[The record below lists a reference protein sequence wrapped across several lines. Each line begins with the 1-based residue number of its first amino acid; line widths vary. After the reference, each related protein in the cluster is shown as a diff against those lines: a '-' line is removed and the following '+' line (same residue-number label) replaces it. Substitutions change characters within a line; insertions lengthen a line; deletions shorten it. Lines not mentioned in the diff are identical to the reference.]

1 MAPGPA
7 SAGQR
12 TNPTAPDE
20 VIGTLPIVTAKY
32 EDTLLDLAL
41 NNDLGFIEIAAANQ
55 GVDPWLPGAGTRV
68 VMPMARFL
76 PNAPRNGLVINLPA
90 QRAFLFRNGALLA
103 HYPMGVFRDGF
114 STPIGTTSIVRKAVN
129 PTWYP
134 TPSTR
139 ADNPDLPAAV
149 PPGPDNPLG
158 TRALYLG
165 WSRYLIH
172 GTNTPYGVGRR
183 VSRGC
188 LRMYNQD
195 VEALYN
201 KVSVGTPVHVVNQ
214 PIFVG
219 WWQGELFVQAHP
231 TLEQAENLAWNYK
244 LEPIEVP
251 NIRDKVLAKAGPYAD
266 RVDWPTVEKALRERR
281 GIPIQITNTQAPVF
295 ADLPQ
300 IAVRPSPPAV
310 AQTAAAQ

>member
-1 MAPGPA
+1 VPVAVSP
-7 SAGQR
+7 GQR
-12 TNPTAPDE
+12 TNPAAPDE
-20 VIGTLPIVTAKY
+20 VIGRLQIVTARH
-32 EDTLLDLAL
+32 EDTLLDLAV
-41 NNDLGFIEIAAANQ
+41 NNGLGFIEIAAANQ
-55 GVDPWLPGAGTRV
+55 GVDAWLPGAGTRV
-68 VMPMARFL
+68 VMPQARFL
-76 PNAPRNGLVINLPA
+76 PDSPRNGLVINLPA
-90 QRAFLFRNGALLA
+90 QRVFLFKNGALIA
-103 HYPMGVFRDGF
+103 QYPVGVFRDGF
-114 STPIGTTSIVRKAVN
+114 TTPTGTTTIARKAVN

-165 WSRYLIH
+165 WARYLIH
-172 GTNTPYGVGRR
+172 GTNTPYGIGRR

-188 LRMYNQD
+188 LRMYNPD
-195 VEALYN
+195 VEALYD
-201 KVSVGTPVHVVNQ
+201 KAPVGTPVHVVNQ
-214 PIFVG
+214 PVQVG
-219 WWQGELFVQAHP
+219 WWQGELFVQAYP

-251 NIRDKVLAKAGPYAD
+251 DIRDKVQAKAGAYAD

-281 GIPIQITNTQAPVF
+281 GIPIQITNTQTPVF

-300 IAVRPSPPAV
+300 IAARPPQPAG
-310 AQTAAAQ
+310 AQTAAVQ